1 MHTQCSMEW
10 MASAQEVDQIAA
22 SSFFTAPELSPAG
35 ADLQIAELE
44 HAVNSG
50 NAEGAPHDGLSP
62 FKGDSSHIC
71 GIAGCSGASHR
82 ESIGLL
88 HTVDSDLTHRV
99 VDTDAARWPFSNRYI
114 PKVHGSI
121 SSRFSSPN
129 SAPHTNMWSHEKPL
143 VAPTLSRPGHTT
155 SPPLHVLQS
164 MSAQELSGVENFSL
178 SSHGVGSITWAGAV
192 DLRSCNLD
200 DVQLGPDEFSL
211 QSGAQ
216 ALDGPCVVVLV
227 NVHPPD
233 DQKIAPDAYF
243 KEQVEEIGAV
253 FIGYNCQARLLHF
266 QISGF

>member
-1 MHTQCSMEW
+1 
-10 MASAQEVDQIAA
+10 
-22 SSFFTAPELSPAG
+22 
-35 ADLQIAELE
+35 
-44 HAVNSG
+44 
-50 NAEGAPHDGLSP
+50 
-62 FKGDSSHIC
+62 
-71 GIAGCSGASHR
+71 
-82 ESIGLL
+82 
-88 HTVDSDLTHRV
+88 
-99 VDTDAARWPFSNRYI
+99 
-114 PKVHGSI
+114 
-121 SSRFSSPN
+121 
-129 SAPHTNMWSHEKPL
+129 
-143 VAPTLSRPGHTT
+143 
-155 SPPLHVLQS
+155 

-266 QISGF
+266 QISGFF